1 MKNEE
6 IARIFYEI
14 ADLLDLAGDRFR
26 PEVYRRAARTLEGL
40 PEDLGDLAARGKLR
54 EIPGIGE
61 ALAEKID
68 EYLRTGKV
76 AHLEKLRSETP
87 PGLRDLLRLDG
98 VGPKTARR
106 LFRELGIQGLE
117 DLDRALKEGTL
128 SQLEGFRERKV
139 QKLKESLERAR
150 RAPSAP
156 GSSRLSLPEAEDLA
170 RETVRALRSSGAP
183 VAELMVAGSL
193 RRRKETIGDLDIVAT
208 SARPREVM
216 EAFTHLPAVGEV
228 LLHGET
234 RSTVRLTTGF
244 QVDLRVV
251 PPEAFGAAL
260 VYFTG
265 SKDHN
270 IRLRSR
276 GIQLGVKIN
285 EYGLTRNEVLV
296 PAPREEAVYRAVDLP
311 WIPPEIRENQGEVEA
326 AEAGTLPPL
335 LPENGSR
342 AELHIHVPS
351 TVGAQEIREWT
362 RAAQEHHLTA
372 VGFVVRADE
381 LRSGEI
387 AWSALRATA
396 REVSPSVHVV
406 WGLEGTLG
414 KGHVPF
420 PPENETPDYLVATLP
435 ETPPRGTRWLS
446 RDLAAWTAR
455 RPTLLGHLGRAVWE
469 RAGLRWEDLER
480 LEDVETL
487 WEIGVGPHEV
497 GLESH
502 EIRSLAQRRVR
513 WVVSG
518 LPRQPAESG
527 RIRLAE
533 GLARRGWVPM
543 DSVANADPLP
553 PWVQG
558 TERNDPG
565 GG

>member
-1 MKNEE
+1 MGNEE

-40 PEDLGDLAARGKLR
+40 PEDLRDLAARGKLR

-117 DLDRALKEGTL
+117 DLDRALKEGRL

-150 RAPSAP
+150 RVPLTP
-156 GSSRLSLPEAEDLA
+156 GSSRRSLPEAEDLA
-170 RETVRALRSSGAP
+170 REIVHALRSSGAP
-183 VAELMVAGSL
+183 VGELMVAGSL

-208 SARPREVM
+208 SSRPREVM
-216 EAFTHLPAVGEV
+216 EAFTHLSTVGEI
-228 LLHGET
+228 LLNGET

-276 GIQLGVKIN
+276 GIQHGVKIN

-296 PAPREEAVYRAVDLP
+296 PAPREEDVYRAVDLP

-326 AEAGTLPPL
+326 ADAGTIPAL
-335 LPENGSR
+335 LPEGGCQ
-342 AELHIHVPS
+342 AELHIHVPT
-351 TVGAQEIREWT
+351 TVGAEEIREWI
-362 RAAQEHHLTA
+362 RAAQELHLSA
-372 VGFVVRADE
+372 VGFVVRADD
-381 LRSGEI
+381 LRPGGIS
-387 AWSALRATA
+387 WSALRAAA
-396 REVSPSVHVV
+396 RDVSAPVHVV
-406 WGLEGTLG
+406 
-414 KGHVPF
+414 
-420 PPENETPDYLVATLP
+420 
-435 ETPPRGTRWLS
+435 
-446 RDLAAWTAR
+446 
-455 RPTLLGHLGRAVWE
+455 
-469 RAGLRWEDLER
+469 
-480 LEDVETL
+480 
-487 WEIGVGPHEV
+487 
-497 GLESH
+497 
-502 EIRSLAQRRVR
+502 
-513 WVVSG
+513 
-518 LPRQPAESG
+518 
-527 RIRLAE
+527 
-533 GLARRGWVPM
+533 
-543 DSVANADPLP
+543 
-553 PWVQG
+553 
-558 TERNDPG
+558 
-565 GG
+565 